1 MNGIQETLAVGARQR
16 TNIAVMMP
24 TWIGDAC
31 MATPTLRSLRQ
42 QFPDAGI
49 TAISRALIREVI
61 DGAWG
66 DGSPWI
72 NDWLLFE
79 KRKRQGKL
87 TRFGLAR
94 AMRERK
100 FDAVVLLTNSL
111 WSAAVARFSGAR
123 TVVGYD
129 RDMRGVLL
137 TDRLPVQRNGRQLK
151 PTSAIDYYLELASW
165 LGGDK
170 SNKSMQLRINAADNL
185 LCENLWT
192 RVGFDS
198 STPTIVLN
206 SNAAT
211 SSPRIWPAD
220 KLSELALRIAIELQ
234 CQVLLHC
241 GPQEREVAGRIA
253 AEANHPRI
261 ASMGELGTHLPIG
274 LTKAVMSRAR
284 LVVTSDSGPR
294 HIAVALNR
302 PVVSLFGPTDPRWTI
317 TYNCPEA
324 RVCAGPERDMAA
336 ISVQQVW
343 ECVCEKM
350 NRISSGMRVAA

>member
-1 MNGIQETLAVGARQR
+1 MNETRKAPAAGAGKR
-16 TNIAVMMP
+16 TNIAVLMP

-31 MATPTLRSLRQ
+31 MATPTLRSLHR
-42 QFPDAGI
+42 QFPDARI

-66 DGSPWI
+66 HDSPWI
-72 NDWLLFE
+72 HDWLFFE
-79 KRKRQGKL
+79 KHKRQGKL
-87 TRFGLAR
+87 TRFGLVR

-123 TVVGYD
+123 KVVGYD
-129 RDMRGVLL
+129 RDLRGMLL
-137 TDRLPVQRNGRQLK
+137 TDGLPVPREGGQLK
-151 PTSAIDYYLELASW
+151 PISAIDYYLELASW

-170 SNKSMQLRINAADNL
+170 VNKSMQLGISDADNL
-185 LCENLWT
+185 LCEQLWT
-192 RVGFDS
+192 QVGFDS
-198 STPTIVLN
+198 GTPTIVLN

-220 KLSELALRIAIELQ
+220 KVGELALRIASELE

-261 ASMGELGTHLPIG
+261 ASMGELGKHLPIG

-294 HIAVALNR
+294 HIAVAFNR
-302 PVVSLFGPTDPRWTI
+302 PVISLFGPTDPSWTT
-317 TYNCPEA
+317 TYNRPE
-324 RVCAGPERDMAA
+324 VTISAGPTRDMRGIVVGQVFESVREQVLPSQSGQRLAA
-336 ISVQQVW
+336 
-343 ECVCEKM
+343 
-350 NRISSGMRVAA
+350 